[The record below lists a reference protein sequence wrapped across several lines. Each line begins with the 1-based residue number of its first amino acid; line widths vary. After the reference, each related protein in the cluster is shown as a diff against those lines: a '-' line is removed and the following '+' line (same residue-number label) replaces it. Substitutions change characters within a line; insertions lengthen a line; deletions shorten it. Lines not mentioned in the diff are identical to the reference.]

1 MTKEASS
8 MQKGAER
15 NSLVQSGVDLARIQA
30 AVREMLLAIGEDPD
44 REGLRETP
52 RRIAEMYQ
60 ELFAGLWQDPAR
72 HLQVTFEEGHDEL
85 VIVKAI
91 PFHSMCEHHF
101 MPFFGVAHVGYLP
114 RGRVVGIS
122 KIARVVEE
130 LARRPQ
136 LQERLAAQVADT
148 LMTGLEP
155 QGVGV
160 VIEAEHTCMTAR
172 GVRKPGSRIVTSVT
186 RGLFREDPAI
196 REEFFALI
204 GHGPGR

>member
-1 MTKEASS
+1 

-155 QGVGV
+155 QGVGGHRGGAHLHDRPGGAQAREPDRHLGHPGPLPGGSGHPGGV
-160 VIEAEHTCMTAR
+160 LRPHWPRARTVEA
-172 GVRKPGSRIVTSVT
+172 
-186 RGLFREDPAI
+186 
-196 REEFFALI
+196 
-204 GHGPGR
+204 GPER

>member
-1 MTKEASS
+1 

-101 MPFFGVAHVGYLP
+101 MPFFGVATWATCPGAGWWASARSPGWWRSWPGAPSCRSGWPP
-114 RGRVVGIS
+114 RW
-122 KIARVVEE
+122 
-130 LARRPQ
+130 P
-136 LQERLAAQVADT
+136 T
-148 LMTGLEP
+148 P
-155 QGVGV
+155 
-160 VIEAEHTCMTAR
+160 
-172 GVRKPGSRIVTSVT
+172 
-186 RGLFREDPAI
+186 
-196 REEFFALI
+196 
-204 GHGPGR
+204 